1 MKNIIAILLLLV
13 GFVSCKTADPC
24 LKCTQ
29 TSVTNTVTKE
39 VLVPVEVPADS
50 VLMQALIRCDS
61 AGNIVLGELNELKS
75 SGANTTVKTFGNRL
89 VYKVL
94 IKRDTVYVPVT
105 STITDKTIT
114 ITKPPI
120 VLKEPTAW
128 WVKVLAWLGVASIL
142 FVTTVTTIFIHKKW
156 KRK

>member
-1 MKNIIAILLLLV
+1 MKNIIAILLLIV

-24 LKCTQ
+24 LMCTQ

-61 AGNIVLGELNELKS
+61 AGNIVLGELYELKS
-75 SGANTTVKTFGNRL
+75 SGANTTVKTIGNRL

-94 IKRDTVYVPVT
+94 IKRDTIYLPVT

-114 ITKPPI
+114 IEKPPI
-120 VLKEPTAW
+120 VLKEPIAW
-128 WVKVLAWLGVASIL
+128 WVKVLAWLGVAAIL
-142 FVTTVTTIFIHKKW
+142 LTTVLTIQHFRRPW

>member
-24 LKCTQ
+24 LKCTERIVIKSQ
-29 TSVTNTVTKE
+29 E

-75 SGANTTVKTFGNRL
+75 SGANTTVKTIGNRL

-114 ITKPPI
+114 IEKPPI
-120 VLKEPTAW
+120 VKKEPTEW